1 MPARRLR
8 DGLQSRTLARKTSKQ
23 ADSHRGDFAT
33 SAIATGRSWLR
44 WLGALV
50 IVCIASL
57 MVRPVLSGSLI
68 SAARSAWLRGD
79 FYQAQLWTQRAES
92 LGGASDEA
100 LLMQASIARSRGNW
114 SHWQALMEAAESAGA
129 AEAALTRERKLYQLA
144 AGRVEDLQAIESM
157 LGDANVSLAEI
168 FDAVLPGILAAE
180 RFELAGQLLSQ
191 WAQQFPR
198 DPNQRYWSAML
209 AEQLSLM
216 GRNDS
221 GSKQEYVDLLNET
234 LEASPYHQRARLALA
249 KLDEE
254 EDRLEEAY
262 QQYAQ
267 LWLRDQLTEAQ
278 VATAR
283 LLRRMGRY
291 GQAREVLS
299 GLDDESAKRER
310 GLLAFEEGELEQA
323 IELFDATA
331 SSSEEEAWATA
342 LHLAGRDEQAQAL
355 FDKVANRRERQ
366 HGQEEQNNRVLSDP
380 LAP

>member
-1 MPARRLR
+1 MAK
-8 DGLQSRTLARKTSKQ
+8 TTSKQ
-23 ADSHRGDFAT
+23 ADSHSRDSST
-33 SAIATGRSWLR
+33 SAVATGRSWLR

-50 IVCIASL
+50 IVSIAL
-57 MVRPVLSGSLI
+57 WMARPVLSGSLI

-92 LGGASDEA
+92 FGGASDEA

-267 LWLRDQLTEAQ
+267 LWLRDQLAEAQ

-310 GLLAFEEGELEQA
+310 GLLAFEEGQLEQA

-355 FDKVANRRERQ
+355 FDKVANRREHQ

-380 LAP
+380 LTP